1 MTPRPRISV
10 CIANYNGLGLIDD
23 CIRSVQSQTELAEAI
38 EIIVHDDASTDSST
52 AYIRDQYPDVRL
64 IESKENVGFCV
75 ANNRMASMARGEYL
89 LLLNNDAAL
98 FPDALA
104 TLLQAAENLARPA
117 ILGLPQYDFDTGK
130 LLDIGSLLDP
140 FLNPVPNHDLKRND
154 VGMVMGACLW
164 IDKSL
169 WEQLGGFPEWFESIG
184 EDLYLCCRARL
195 TGHPVRALGISG
207 YRHRVGR
214 SFGGGKTRQGRLAT
228 TFRRRRLSERNKTFV
243 MALVYPAPFLQI
255 LLPLHLLLLLLEGS
269 LLSIL
274 NRRLAYLTEI
284 YFPVFTS
291 LYRQRQ
297 LLKAERY
304 AIMKTLC
311 IARSDFFS
319 SFVPL
324 PYKLQMLLQHG
335 LPKLT

>member
-1 MTPRPRISV
+1 
-10 CIANYNGLGLIDD
+10 
-23 CIRSVQSQTELAEAI
+23 
-38 EIIVHDDASTDSST
+38 
-52 AYIRDQYPDVRL
+52 
-64 IESKENVGFCV
+64 
-75 ANNRMASMARGEYL
+75 
-89 LLLNNDAAL
+89 
-98 FPDALA
+98 
-104 TLLQAAENLARPA
+104 
-117 ILGLPQYDFDTGK
+117 
-130 LLDIGSLLDP
+130 
-140 FLNPVPNHDLKRND
+140 
-154 VGMVMGACLW
+154 
-164 IDKSL
+164 
-169 WEQLGGFPEWFESIG
+169 
-184 EDLYLCCRARL
+184 
-195 TGHPVRALGISG
+195 
-207 YRHRVGR
+207 
-214 SFGGGKTRQGRLAT
+214 
-228 TFRRRRLSERNKTFV
+228 
-243 MALVYPAPFLQI
+243 
-255 LLPLHLLLLLLEGS
+255 